1 MSYIIVGFQQD
12 VEGNWKK
19 YFSKLDVGN
28 ILSFGVIEDSKTSF
42 SSKDEADEILKKHLY
57 VTKQKFIKNFSKGV
71 FNKHYKSGEEVFDI
85 WMESTKFEIEKI

>member
-28 ILSFGVIEDSKTSF
+28 ILSFGVIEDSKTTF
-42 SSKDEADEILKKHLY
+42 LSKDEADEILKNHLY
-57 VTKQKFIKNFSKGV
+57 VTKKKFIKNFSKGI
-71 FNKHYKSGEEVFDI
+71 FNKSYKSGEEVFNT
-85 WMESTKFEIEKI
+85 WMNSTKFEIEKI